1 MIVTHAFIPNRGE
14 QMIRYYGCYSNQL
27 RGLRNKA
34 GIDDEVPALID
45 SDYQLIWYGPIQ
57 VS

>member
-34 GIDDEVPALID
+34 GIVLIPA
-45 SDYQLIWYGPIQ
+45 
-57 VS
+57 